1 MTSSNRTWHIWTTSI
16 GTKRSFMRDHFTA
29 ILITT
34 LNFYE
39 MSILG
44 NGKPNGRQGAN
55 SRAPTAYT
63 LKHYATE
70 IMINDYK

>member
-1 MTSSNRTWHIWTTSI
+1 
-16 GTKRSFMRDHFTA
+16 MRDHFTA

-39 MSILG
+39 MSVLG

-55 SRAPTAYT
+55 SRAPTACT
-63 LKHYATE
+63 KHYATE
-70 IMINDYK
+70 IKINDYK